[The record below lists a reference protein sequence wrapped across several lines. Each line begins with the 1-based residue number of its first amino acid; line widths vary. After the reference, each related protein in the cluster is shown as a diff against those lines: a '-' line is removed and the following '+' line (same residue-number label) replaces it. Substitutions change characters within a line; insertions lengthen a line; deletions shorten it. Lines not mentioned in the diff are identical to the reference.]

1 MIEDIILKLPTAS
14 IDDED
19 EDITNMLVLKK
30 QM

>member
-1 MIEDIILKLPTAS
+1 MIEGIILKFTYSS